1 MSKKQ
6 KLVRWIISGTLL
18 AAVVLVGVS
27 VYQVETSEPEILE
40 EEEYAEAP
48 DSGEEQAKLT
58 VDEDGDEEADST
70 QPHHATVTDEDE
82 ELAQSEQKTE
92 DAASGDVSAQV
103 DTDDEEK
110 TEDVDASVLP
120 TLNFSEDSLM
130 SWPVNGQVVLDYS
143 MDHTVYFQTLDVYKY
158 NPSIIVGTS
167 IGEPVIAAANCKILS
182 IEENTETG
190 TTITADLGNGYQA
203 VYGQL
208 ADVQVAVDDVVAEG
222 TTLGYVNEQTRFYAE
237 EGSNLYFAMT
247 KDGESIDPIVYLP

>member
-1 MSKKQ
+1 M
-6 KLVRWIISGTLL
+6 
-18 AAVVLVGVS
+18 VGVS

>member
-1 MSKKQ
+1 MSKRQ

-18 AAVVLVGVS
+18 AAVALVGIS
-27 VYQVETSEPEILE
+27 VYQVETDEPEILE

-58 VDEDGDEEADST
+58 TDEDTEEDADST
-70 QPHHATVTDEDE
+70 QSHHAAVTDEDE
-82 ELAQSEQKTE
+82 ELVQNEQETE
-92 DAASGDVSAQV
+92 DAASGDVSAQM
-103 DTDDEEK
+103 DGENS

-120 TLNFSEDSLM
+120 SLNFSEDSLM

-167 IGEPVIAAANCKILS
+167 VGEPVIAAANCKILS

-208 ADVQVAVDDVVAEG
+208 ADVQVAVDDVVTEG
-222 TTLGYVNEQTRFYAE
+222 TTLGYVDEQTRFYAE

-247 KDGESIDPIVYLP
+247 KDVESIDPIVYLP